1 MTIKKDT
8 VVSGYRKVK
17 FDKMFSFFIANQFS
31 LGVGVRKIAS
41 FFFFFLNYRW
51 LPLISQTS
59 IS

>member
-1 MTIKKDT
+1 MITLKAISVYFMTIKKDT

-41 FFFFFLNYRW
+41 FFFF
-51 LPLISQTS
+51 S
-59 IS
+59 